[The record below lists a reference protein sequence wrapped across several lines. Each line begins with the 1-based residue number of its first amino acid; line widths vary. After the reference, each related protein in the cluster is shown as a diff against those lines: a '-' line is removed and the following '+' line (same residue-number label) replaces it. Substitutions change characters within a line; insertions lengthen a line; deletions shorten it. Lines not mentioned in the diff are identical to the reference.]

1 MPDNDQRD
9 AYELGYRDAA
19 AGNLSITIK
28 QKRDCRAAYAE
39 GYSEASAER
48 QSNHRQVPIFNKAEQ
63 HRFIQRLNHN
73 RKGDR

>member
-19 AGNLSITIK
+19 AGNPSITIE
-28 QKRDCRAAYAE
+28 QKRNCRAAYAE
-39 GYSEASAER
+39 GYSEGFSER
-48 QSNHRQVPIFNKAEQ
+48 QSNHRQEPTLNRVERYQ
-63 HRFIQRLNHN
+63 FIKRLNHN